1 MMKENIQ
8 SIYIIDSTGKPLFIL
23 EIYKSG
29 NKNVEHALI
38 TNFVSA
44 IQSFAT
50 ELGDQHA
57 NTIKLGDSMLYS
69 IKDEISGIYFVI
81 KTDLD
86 AKQKRIF
93 GILKDIKNLYI
104 NIILSK
110 INASEAE
117 KLEALKEFEDELSKI
132 FKKPVNIE
140 SFLEG
145 L

>member
-1 MMKENIQ
+1 MKENIQ

>member
-1 MMKENIQ
+1 MKENIQ
-8 SIYIIDSTGKPLFIL
+8 SIYIIDSTGKPLFVL
-23 EIYKSG
+23 DIYNPG

-38 TNFVSA
+38 TNFISA

-81 KTDLD
+81 KTNLD

-93 GILKDIKNLYI
+93 NLLKEIKNLYI
-104 NIILSK
+104 NIVLSK

-117 KLEALKEFEDELSKI
+117 KLEAFKEFEEELSKI
-132 FKKPVNIE
+132 VKKQGNIE